1 MLLSKS
7 FIILPFN
14 YWKTPII
21 IMEDFSISLLVWSS
35 FALYNLN
42 PSFIAEKF
50 RLIFLVNWCSFIF
63 RDVSCLKNCLYL
75 YAYNNVL
82 LFSIHIVNFSL
93 PSTFNL
99 LASLCLRCIYC
110 VYCCFFLIQ
119 SDKFCRLIRV
129 FNSFTF
135 NKATY
140 ISELKS
146 ATFQFDLYFSNMFCV
161 PFSMVSFLLYRS
173 FKIVYIFPYC
183 LLVMCVFIFVLQE
196 KEVCFSFVCWKRLHR
211 IGISCYYV
219 YDRIHQWSVCPWR
232 FGGGGGVWGK

>member
-7 FIILPFN
+7 FVILPFN

-110 VYCCFFLIQ
+110 VYCCFF
-119 SDKFCRLIRV
+119 
-129 FNSFTF
+129 FNPIWQVLSF
-135 NKATY
+135 NKS
-140 ISELKS
+140 I
-146 ATFQFDLYFSNMFCV
+146 
-161 PFSMVSFLLYRS
+161 
-173 FKIVYIFPYC
+173 
-183 LLVMCVFIFVLQE
+183 
-196 KEVCFSFVCWKRLHR
+196 
-211 IGISCYYV
+211 
-219 YDRIHQWSVCPWR
+219 
-232 FGGGGGVWGK
+232 